1 LRSVNDGKATNAG
14 LLAIVLAKVGHPGTV
29 PVTSSIVTLPL
40 GRFLVM
46 PGLGGCEGE
55 EKAVVVGDIFSDP
68 ELDVAGS
75 LGSVSVQIW
84 TLIL

>member
-1 LRSVNDGKATNAG
+1 
-14 LLAIVLAKVGHPGTV
+14 
-29 PVTSSIVTLPL
+29 
-40 GRFLVM
+40 M

-84 TLIL
+84 MLILRFVPRIAASCGERGADRVESKRS